1 MNETTNGHGFP
12 KLWLLRHG
20 ETEWSKNNKYTGL
33 TDLELS
39 DEGVQQAVAA
49 GRRLSG
55 INFASVLTSP
65 LKRARRTAELAG
77 FPDAEVVPYAHE
89 WDYGDYEGQRSID
102 IRKKDPSYRIWIH
115 GVIRG
120 ETLQQVSDRA
130 DHVIAKVLNIPDA
143 APRLQDMPDSAA
155 PLQQKNILL
164 VAHGH
169 FLRVLTARW
178 LQLEPIEGRRF
189 LLGTAAICNLG
200 WDHKTPVV
208 TGWNI

>member
-1 MNETTNGHGFP
+1 MNVSADAHDFP
-12 KLWLLRHG
+12 KLWLMRHG
-20 ETEWSKNNKYTGL
+20 ETEWSKKHKYTGL
-33 TDLELS
+33 TDLELT

-49 GRRLSG
+49 GRKLSG
-55 INFASVLTSP
+55 VNFDSVLTSP

-89 WDYGDYEGQRSID
+89 WDYGDYEGQRSSD
-102 IRKKDPSYRIWIH
+102 IRKKDPSYLIWTH
-115 GVIRG
+115 GVVCG

-130 DHVIAKVLNIPDA
+130 DHVIAKVLDTPDA
-143 APRLQDMPDSAA
+143 VPFSGSNPDSVASSK
-155 PLQQKNILL
+155 PRNILL

-169 FLRVLTARW
+169 FLRVLAARW

-189 LLGTAAICNLG
+189 VMETAAVCNLG
-200 WDHKTPVV
+200 WDKKTPAV